1 VLIAINRIT
10 RAGGVFASVQEG
22 LEALRVQGVSGV
34 GAAGFEPATSR
45 V

>member
-1 VLIAINRIT
+1 VPLFEQR
-10 RAGGVFASVQEG
+10 
-22 LEALRVQGVSGV
+22 LRSRPSETVCGTGDEDACDEM